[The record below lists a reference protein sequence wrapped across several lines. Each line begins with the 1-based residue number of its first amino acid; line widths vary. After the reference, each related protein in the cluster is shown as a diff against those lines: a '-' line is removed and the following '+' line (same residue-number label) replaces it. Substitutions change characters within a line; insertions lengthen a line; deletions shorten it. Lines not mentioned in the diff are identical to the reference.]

1 MAINEWLTS
10 PVYGNPLI
18 DWLIALAIALSI
30 NVVVAAI
37 KWVVDARLRV
47 LAERTHTPVD
57 DSLVAAVLRSNQ
69 LLILV
74 ISLAIAAHYL
84 VLPATLMTVL
94 RGAAVIAGFVQ
105 LGLYLSAL
113 IEFWAARSEA
123 RARESD
129 MAAATTLRAVK
140 FVAKGIM
147 WAMLLLLALDNLGV
161 NVTALVAGLGVGG
174 IAVALAVQNILGD
187 LFASLSIVVDKPFVL
202 GDFIMVDSHMGTVEH
217 IGLKTTR
224 LRSLGGEQLV
234 FSNSDLL
241 KARLQNFQ
249 RLQERRAVLRVG
261 IVYHT
266 ETALIERVPEL
277 IREAISAQDGLRFE
291 RAHFAQFGPSSLN
304 FEAVYWVLDP
314 TYIRFMDLQHAVNMG
329 IVERFRAYGIEFA
342 FPTQT
347 VHVGS
352 VPAGLSGHIAGPD
365 LSSG

>member
-1 MAINEWLTS
+1 MGIEELLSS
-10 PVYGNPLI
+10 PVYGNPLS

-30 NVVVAAI
+30 NCAVAAL
-37 KWVVDARLRV
+37 KWVVHARLRV

-57 DSLVAAVLRSNQ
+57 DSFVAALLRSNQ
-69 LLILV
+69 MLVLI
-74 ISLAIAAHYL
+74 ISLAVAAHYL
-84 VLPATLMTVL
+84 ILPSTLVNVLSGL
-94 RGAAVIAGFVQ
+94 AVIAGFTQ
-105 LGLYLSAL
+105 LGLYLNAL

-123 RARESD
+123 RARDSD

-147 WAMLLLLALDNLGV
+147 WTMLLLLALDNLGV

-202 GDFIMVDSHMGTVEH
+202 GDFVMVDSYMGTVEH

-224 LRSLGGEQLV
+224 LRSLGGEQLIIA
-234 FSNSDLL
+234 NSDLL

-249 RLQERRAVLRVG
+249 RMQERRVVLQLGV
-261 IVYHT
+261 VYHT
-266 ETALIERVPEL
+266 ETETIARIPEL
-277 IREAISAQDGLRFE
+277 IREAISAQDGVRFE

-304 FEAVYWVLDP
+304 FEAIYWVLDP
-314 TYIRFMDLQHAVNMG
+314 NYLRFMDLQHAVNMG
-329 IVERFRAYGIEFA
+329 IVERFRAQGIEFA

-347 VHVGS
+347 VHLGS
-352 VPAGLSGHIAGPD
+352 VPPAWSGTNGVPP
-365 LSSG
+365 SGSG

>member
-1 MAINEWLTS
+1 MGIEELLGS
-10 PVYGNPLI
+10 PVYGNPLS
-18 DWLIALAIALSI
+18 DWLIALAMALSI
-30 NVVVAAI
+30 NVVVAAL
-37 KWVVDARLRV
+37 KWLVRVRLRV
-47 LAERTHTPVD
+47 LAERTDTAVD
-57 DSLVAAVLRSNQ
+57 DSLVSA
-69 LLILV
+69 LLQSKQALVLV
-74 ISLAIAAHYL
+74 ISLAVAANYL
-84 VLPATLMTVL
+84 VLPDALMTVL
-94 RGAAVIAGFVQ
+94 RGLAIIAGFVQ
-105 LGLYLSAL
+105 LGLYLGAL

-147 WAMLLLLALDNLGV
+147 WTMLLLLALDNLGV

-202 GDFIMVDSHMGTVEH
+202 GDFIIVDGHMGTVEH

-249 RLQERRAVLRVG
+249 RMQERRVVLRLGV
-261 IVYHT
+261 VYHT
-266 ETALIERVPEL
+266 DSQTIERIPQL
-277 IREAISAQDGLRFE
+277 IREAITDQEGVRFD
-291 RAHFAQFGPSSLN
+291 RAHFSQFGPSSLN

-314 TYIRFMDLQHAVNMG
+314 AYLRFMDLQHAINMG
-329 IVERFRAYGIEFA
+329 VVERFRAEGIEFA

-347 VHVGS
+347 VHLGS
-352 VPAGLSGHIAGPD
+352 LPPAWPGTNGGVTPNSG
-365 LSSG
+365 

>member
-1 MAINEWLTS
+1 MVINEWLAS
-10 PVYGNPLI
+10 PVYGNPLL

-30 NVVVAAI
+30 NAVVAAI
-37 KWVVDARLRV
+37 KWLVDARLRV

-69 LLILV
+69 LLVLV
-74 ISLAIAAHYL
+74 ISLAIGAHYL
-84 VLPATLMTVL
+84 ELPATLMAVL
-94 RGAAVIAGFVQ
+94 RGAAIIAGFTQ
-105 LGLYLSAL
+105 LGLYLNAL

-129 MAAATTLRAVK
+129 MAAATTLRAIK

-147 WAMLLLLALDNLGV
+147 WTMLLLLALDNLGV

-202 GDFIMVDSHMGTVEH
+202 GDFIMIDSYMGTVEH

-249 RLQERRAVLRVG
+249 RLQERRVILRLG

-266 ETALIERVPEL
+266 ETAMIERVPEL
-277 IREAISAQDGLRFE
+277 IREAISAQEGLRFE

-314 TYIRFMDLQHAVNMG
+314 NYVRFMDLQHAVNMG
-329 IVERFRAYGIEFA
+329 IVERFRAHGIEFA

-347 VHVGS
+347 VHLGS
-352 VPAGLSGHIAGPD
+352 MPAVSGDAFGGVQ
-365 LSSG
+365 SRSG

>member
-1 MAINEWLTS
+1 MGIEELLSS
-10 PVYGNPLI
+10 PVYGNPLS
-18 DWLIALAIALSI
+18 DWMIALAIALSI
-30 NVVVAAI
+30 NVVVAAL
-37 KWVVDARLRV
+37 KWLVGARLRT
-47 LAERTHTPVD
+47 LAERTQTAVD
-57 DSLVAAVLRSNQ
+57 DSFVASLLRTKHMLVLF
-69 LLILV
+69 
-74 ISLAIAAHYL
+74 ISLAVGAHYL
-84 VLPATLMTVL
+84 ALPDVVTTVL
-94 RGAAVIAGFVQ
+94 RNLAIIAGFVQ

-147 WAMLLLLALDNLGV
+147 WTMLLLLALDNLGV

-202 GDFIMVDSHMGTVEH
+202 GDFIIIDSYMGTVEH

-241 KARLQNFQ
+241 KARLQNYQ
-249 RLQERRAVLRVG
+249 RMQERRVVLRLGV
-261 IVYHT
+261 VYHT
-266 ETALIERVPEL
+266 DTQTIERIPEL
-277 IREAISAQDGLRFE
+277 IREAVVDQEGVRFD

-314 TYIRFMDLQHAVNMG
+314 NYLRFMDLQHAVNMG
-329 IVERFRAYGIEFA
+329 IVERFRANGIEFA

-347 VHVGS
+347 VHLGS
-352 VPAGLSGHIAGPD
+352 LPSTWPGTDQIPAGSG
-365 LSSG
+365 